1 MREISEKQAAALK
14 GVTAR
19 GLKLADGA
27 SAVQHSTRVNEATLS
42 KYASRA
48 PENAKN
54 FVPVDIAVEIDMLA
68 QSPVIV
74 GAMAEMLGYSLVP
87 SEASQEAARPLTMH
101 DALVIANE
109 AADVVKAITE
119 ALADDGE
126 IDGEENRIITR
137 EVDELLRV
145 LKRTLINVS
154 ARRDGHGL
162 KLVGEAG

>member
-19 GLKLADGA
+19 ALKLAGGA
-27 SAVQHSTRVNEATLS
+27 GVVQHSTRINEATLS
-42 KYASRA
+42 KCASA
-48 PENAKN
+48 SPDNEKTFAAID
-54 FVPVDIAVEIDMLA
+54 VAVEIDMLA

-74 GAMAEMLGYSLVP
+74 GAMAEMLGFRLVP
-87 SEASQEAARPLTMH
+87 SEAASEAARPLTLH

-126 IDGEENRIITR
+126 IDASENRVITR
-137 EVDELLRV
+137 EVDELVRV
-145 LKRTLINVS
+145 LKRTLLNVS
-154 ARRDGHGL
+154 ARRDGKVV
-162 KLVGEAG
+162 KLVGEAR